1 MPAFGEFLKDQ
12 EMTAI
17 VDYLAARKSFR
28 EDRDGLRK
36 APVIELV

>member
-17 VDYLAARKSFR
+17 VDYLAARK
-28 EDRDGLRK
+28 
-36 APVIELV
+36 